1 MEQGEELRAVGIG
14 TPYHRQRP
22 RVGEGSSA
30 EGQIVF
36 QLPVWEPHHLHGVI
50 LKDWAPLVSEIG
62 LVAMGGLLEKVVGT
76 PIFAAPS
83 DFNGT
88 GACCLTRIFTSW

>member
-1 MEQGEELRAVGIG
+1 MYDECANSDAPDGERYGGELLG
-14 TPYHRQRP
+14 
-22 RVGEGSSA
+22 
-30 EGQIVF
+30 
-36 QLPVWEPHHLHGVI
+36 
-50 LKDWAPLVSEIG
+50 PLVSEIG

-76 PIFAAPS
+76 PKFAAPS